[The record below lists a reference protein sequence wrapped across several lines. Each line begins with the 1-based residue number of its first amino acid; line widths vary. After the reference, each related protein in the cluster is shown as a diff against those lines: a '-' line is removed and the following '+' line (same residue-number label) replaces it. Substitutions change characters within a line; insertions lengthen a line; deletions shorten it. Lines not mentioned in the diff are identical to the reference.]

1 MSQDQ
6 PAFFKG
12 DKILIQNNS
21 TFHNLQAEIKVVEER
36 GKTFKYGVKI
46 PLRGLFFFHDFE
58 IRKDSKGE

>member
-1 MSQDQ
+1 MKPPVFS
-6 PAFFKG
+6 KG
-12 DKILIQNNS
+12 DNILIQNNS

-58 IRKDSKGE
+58 LTPISHGDF